1 MNELEKDF
9 NKMSVQNDQ
18 PDPKKSKHKTS
29 ANHRARRS
37 SSTVD
42 ATKIKL
48 TVGRWQPP
56 HNGHGLLIRE
66 VISKSSE
73 DPESIGLIYIP
84 PNAVETMGLTN
95 RSARNNERFKNKIAK
110 QAQKYRSA
118 EMKVDPGKAVSEEM
132 DLELESNPLPSIKRW
147 YYLNLMKH

>member
-18 PDPKKSKHKTS
+18 SDPKKSKHKTS

-56 HNGHGLLIRE
+56 HNGHGL
-66 VISKSSE
+66 
-73 DPESIGLIYIP
+73 
-84 PNAVETMGLTN
+84 
-95 RSARNNERFKNKIAK
+95 
-110 QAQKYRSA
+110 
-118 EMKVDPGKAVSEEM
+118 
-132 DLELESNPLPSIKRW
+132 
-147 YYLNLMKH
+147 